1 MVLAALGSKQEV
13 KAQHNSE
20 LDEVFELYC
29 CMGYTL
35 KEAADEIG
43 VKYSTL
49 KTWAW
54 EAGVS
59 FEKDTR
65 KTRYLPQS
73 IEYEGQ
79 EYTVTDLAKM
89 HNIKRETLKNRLA
102 NGWGIKEAL
111 STPVI
116 EGNWKQRLSKDKS
129 TSGVD
134 IGRLWLRG
142 KL

>member
-1 MVLAALGSKQEV
+1 MALDQLGSQQEV
-13 KAQHNSE
+13 RSQYNSE

-35 KEAADEIG
+35 REAADEIG

-65 KTRYLPQS
+65 KTRYLPHK
-73 IEYEGQ
+73 IEYEGR
-79 EYTVTDLAKM
+79 EYTVTELARL
-89 HNIKRETLKNRLA
+89 HGIKRETLKNRLG

-111 STPVI
+111 STPVV

-129 TSGVD
+129 RDGLD